1 VSYCAWHFE
10 SLCWCKIIPE
20 NWKVMVKIYWTLLTP
35 LTSIPGKIMAK
46 VMLNRMRRAV
56 DEWLRQEQAGFRPGR
71 SCCEQTFTLI
81 MQIIEKTVKH
91 ETRMLINFV
100 DFKKAFDSVH
110 TQRVTLEDNE
120 KLWDITK
127 NNWHYSELLHSKMC
141 LFIVTANT
149 LQCSTEFA

>member
-1 VSYCAWHFE
+1 
-10 SLCWCKIIPE
+10 
-20 NWKVMVKIYWTLLTP
+20 
-35 LTSIPGKIMAK
+35 
-46 VMLNRMRRAV
+46 
-56 DEWLRQEQAGFRPGR
+56 
-71 SCCEQTFTLI
+71 

-127 NNWHYSELLHSKMC
+127 NN
-141 LFIVTANT
+141 
-149 LQCSTEFA
+149 